1 MKLETAYDN
10 VSYHRKEAAKMP
22 YNFYNLSADQQ
33 CFFRDFFEEVVHNVK
48 QKQIL
53 IEDLEIIKDDLE
65 AVIARVKN

>member
-10 VSYHRKEAAKMP
+10 VPYHRKEAAKMP
-22 YNFYNLSADQQ
+22 YNFYNLSTDQQ